1 MRDRGDDSPVPSLR
15 GRLAE
20 VYLPALIGDER
31 ASLLRRLGDAAS
43 LDEPLF
49 GSSTGLGE
57 LEGHVAKLA
66 GWLSERGAR
75 YLPSGVVVGGDR
87 DVAEGVLDLRVD
99 GAGLSLPVAV
109 VVERKRAR
117 EVQVRVYHGTKAVA
131 GTRRG
136 PAAPANVTP
145 SFPELVAEQFLAFRN
160 HDVAEVFTGFQTDG
174 TVCDGMGQEF
184 DKSSLGELLARS
196 DMDLEPRT
204 VADDGK
210 ICAVECA
217 RNDDSGAL
225 LVFQRGDTGLLRSL
239 RIYDDR

>member
-20 VYLPALIGDER
+20 VYLPALVGDAK

-49 GSSTGLGE
+49 GRSMGLAE
-57 LEGHVAKLA
+57 LEAHVGKLA
-66 GWLSERGAR
+66 AWLSERSAR
-75 YLPSGVVVGGDR
+75 FLPSGVVVGGDR

-109 VVERKRAR
+109 VVERRRAR
-117 EVQVRVYHGTKAVA
+117 EVSVRVYHATKSVA
-131 GTRRG
+131 GARRG
-136 PAAPANVTP
+136 PAAAANVSP
-145 SFPELVAEQFLAFRN
+145 SFPELVAEQFLALRN
-160 HDVAEVFTGFQTDG
+160 HDAAEVFSGFQTDG
-174 TVCDGMGQEF
+174 TVCDGLGQEY
-184 DKSSLGELLARS
+184 DKATLAELLARS

-217 RNDDSGAL
+217 RNDDTGSL
-225 LVFQRGDTGLLRSL
+225 LVFQRGDTGLLCSL